1 MRCVDV
7 IDNEILAIH
16 LQNARYTD
24 NFIEISLQL
33 RNRNKQLFQETIIY
47 ELFQIDKPRTH
58 HSLEGCPE
66 PAPPPHTHTP
76 NILDRPIYAG
86 MIQ

>member
-1 MRCVDV
+1 MKFSLF
-7 IDNEILAIH
+7 LAIQ

-47 ELFQIDKPRTH
+47 ELVQIDKPRTH

-66 PAPPPHTHTP
+66 PAPPPPHPP

-86 MIQ
+86 MIR